1 MSESNLATS
10 SFPVS
15 PPRVRVEWLIAGVRV
30 AIAVSALLAFLI
42 DVPNYFPP
50 YIVSLVFVVYLIY
63 GVAVLALVWSPV
75 NFGRGWDLAVHL
87 FDLLVF
93 VLAASMIDVVPS
105 PFFASFAFI
114 VVSASLRWRD
124 KGTVITVV
132 AALVAY
138 SIVAIYGMPFLPEPA
153 FQVNVFF
160 IRIVYLVTMAV
171 LLGNFGALQQRSH
184 SEVVGLASWPRRVSR
199 DPREVVSEVLFQS
212 AKLVDAPRVVL
223 IWEDPVESRVNI
235 AWLAHDELRW
245 VQEPEGTYGTLVRPP
260 YERAI
265 IQASD
270 ASIDEGSVVAFTDG
284 GFRYRNDRPL
294 NELLRARFNM
304 TAVQAWPL
312 SGELIQGRLFAL
324 DKERMQIDDLV
335 MGELVARLAVSRL
348 DSLYL
353 IERMQDAAALETRV
367 RVARELHDGLLQAHT
382 GAALQ
387 LLVARRLLDND
398 PVAGRVRLEEVQ
410 RMLERGEL
418 DMRTFIRRLRPE
430 EEKKATAGYST
441 LGDRLEVLKRR
452 IAREWDVKVVLRAQ
466 GADLLPAGISEDVYR
481 LAQEGALNAARHA
494 DPSVIKI
501 DLTVEEDKLRLGI
514 ADDGQGFP
522 LQGTYDLAAL
532 NAINQ
537 GPLTLRER
545 VAALR
550 GDLMLRSNET
560 GTQIL
565 ITLPLVAVVA

>member
-1 MSESNLATS
+1 MSDTNPAPS

-50 YIVSLVFVVYLIY
+50 YVVSLIFSVYLIY
-63 GVAVLALVWSPV
+63 GLAVLALVWSPV

-93 VLAASMIDVVPS
+93 VLAASMVDVVTS

-114 VVSASLRWRD
+114 VVSASLRWRGT
-124 KGTVITVV
+124 GTVITVA

-138 SIVAIYGMPFLPEPA
+138 SAVAFYGLPFLPERA
-153 FQVNVFF
+153 FQVNVFI

-265 IQASD
+265 IQATD
-270 ASIDEGSVVAFTDG
+270 ASIDEGSVVALTDG
-284 GFRYRNDRPL
+284 GFRYRRDRPL
-294 NELLRARFNM
+294 NEVLRARFNM

-324 DKERMQIDDLV
+324 DKERMRIDDLV

-353 IERMQDAAALETRV
+353 IERLQDAAALETRV
-367 RVARELHDGLLQAHT
+367 RVARDLHDSLLQAQT

-398 PVAGRVRLEEVQ
+398 PVAGRARLEEVQ

-418 DMRTFIRRLRPE
+418 DMRMFIRRLRPE
-430 EEKKATAGYST
+430 EKKTTAGYST

-452 IAREWDVKVVLRAQ
+452 ITREWDVKVVLRAQ

-501 DLTVEEDKLRLGI
+501 DLTVEEDRLRLGI

-550 GDLMLRSNET
+550 GDLMLRSNEA

-565 ITLPLVAVVA
+565 ITLPLVAVLA

>member
-1 MSESNLATS
+1 MSEHSPATS

-50 YIVSLVFVVYLIY
+50 YVVSLVFFVYLVY
-63 GVAVLALVWSPV
+63 GLAVLALVWSPV

-93 VLAASMIDVVPS
+93 VLAASMVDVNTS

-114 VVSASLRWRD
+114 VVSASLRWRG
-124 KGTVITVV
+124 KGTVITVA

-138 SIVAIYGMPFLPEPA
+138 SAVALYGLPFLPESA
-153 FQVNVFF
+153 FQANVFF
-160 IRIVYLVTMAV
+160 IRIVYLVMMAV

-235 AWLAHDELRW
+235 AWLAHDDLRW

-270 ASIDEGSVVAFTDG
+270 ASVDEGSVVALTDG
-284 GFRYRNDRPL
+284 GFRYRRDRPL

-312 SGELIQGRLFAL
+312 NGELIQGRLFAL
-324 DKERMQIDDLV
+324 DKERMRIDDLV
-335 MGELVARLAVSRL
+335 IGELVARLAVSRL

-353 IERMQDAAALETRV
+353 IERLQDAAALETRV
-367 RVARELHDGLLQAHT
+367 RVARDLHDSILQAHT

-398 PVAGRVRLEEVQ
+398 PVAGRARLEEVQ

-430 EEKKATAGYST
+430 EEKKTTAGHST
-441 LGDRLEVLKRR
+441 LGDRLEVLKKR

-466 GADLLPAGISEDVYR
+466 GADLLPTGISEDVYR

-532 NAINQ
+532 NKINQ

-550 GDLMLRSNET
+550 GDLMLRSNEA

>member
-1 MSESNLATS
+1 MSAKNPAPS

-30 AIAVSALLAFLI
+30 AIAVSALLAFVI

-50 YIVSLVFVVYLIY
+50 YVVSLIFSVYLIY
-63 GVAVLALVWSPV
+63 GLAVLALVWSPV

-93 VLAASMIDVVPS
+93 VLAASMVDVVTS

-114 VVSASLRWRD
+114 VVSASLRWGG
-124 KGTVITVV
+124 KGTVITVA
-132 AALVAY
+132 AALIAYTAVAF
-138 SIVAIYGMPFLPEPA
+138 YGMPFLSPPP
-153 FQVNVFF
+153 FQVNVFI

-223 IWEDPVESRVNI
+223 IWEDPIESRVNI
-235 AWLAHDELRW
+235 AWLAYDELRW

-270 ASIDEGSVVAFTDG
+270 ASIDEGSVVALTDG
-284 GFRYRNDRPL
+284 RFRYRRDRPL
-294 NELLRARFNM
+294 NEVLRARFNM

-324 DKERMQIDDLV
+324 DKERMRIDDLV

-353 IERMQDAAALETRV
+353 IERLQDAAALETRV
-367 RVARELHDGLLQAHT
+367 RVARDLHDSLLQAQT

-398 PVAGRVRLEEVQ
+398 PVAGRARLEEVQ

-418 DMRTFIRRLRPE
+418 DMRMFIRRLRPE
-430 EEKKATAGYST
+430 EKKTTAGYST

-452 IAREWDVKVVLRAQ
+452 ITREWDVKVVLRAQ

-494 DPSVIKI
+494 EPSVIKI
-501 DLTVEEDKLRLGI
+501 DLTVEEDRLRLGI

-522 LQGTYDLAAL
+522 LQGTYNLAAL

-565 ITLPLVAVVA
+565 ITLPLVAVLA